1 MAHVFPWMR
10 FSLHS
15 ITPID
20 VKVQTKVLQN
30 RFNSVQTVDYSG
42 RVDAERNFK
51 CLRLAQPVCSIYY
64 YSPTISAR
72 NLGKAPAST
81 NAAHSFGL
89 PIKRELL
96 TTANLCSARFAG
108 TDYRVACPFCAQFGP
123 ESRLSNVLRLVEN
136 FWLFIR
142 LICSRE
148 QNLCQ

>member
-1 MAHVFPWMR
+1 MPSLVR
-10 FSLHS
+10 LFSRTDSMSPVQTS
-15 ITPID
+15 ITAGASKRSEILNACGWHN
-20 VKVQTKVLQN
+20 QFVL
-30 RFNSVQTVDYSG
+30 S
-42 RVDAERNFK
+42 
-51 CLRLAQPVCSIYY
+51 
-64 YSPTISAR
+64 TISLLRFWAR
-72 NLGKAPAST
+72 NLGKALAST

-142 LICSRE
+142 LICS
-148 QNLCQ
+148 CGHHSY